1 MASPSAQTLPTV
13 GAYSFSPKQ
22 EKLLLFVLAAI
33 QFTHVLD
40 FVIMMP
46 LGPQLIRVFSITPQ
60 QFGLLVSAYTVSAGI
75 SGFAGSFFI
84 DRFDRRAALLWLY
97 IGFTVGTLACA
108 LSPDYAFLLAARIF
122 AGLFGGVLGALIFA
136 IIGDAIPEARRG
148 MATGKVM
155 ASFSVASVIGV
166 PFGLYLATLISWH
179 APFVLLAGASALVL
193 PVAFKALPSMIKHL
207 AGKRAAG
214 NPFANLQT
222 IFTNSNMR
230 WALSLMMM
238 LNVAGFMVI
247 PFLSQY
253 MVQNVGLREDQ
264 LPYIYLFGG
273 ALSYFTSPYIGKLA
287 DRYGK
292 PRVFVW
298 MAVSSLLPVLLITNL
313 SVTPLWIV
321 LVITTFF
328 FVVNGGRFVP
338 AVALVTSSALP
349 RVRGSFMSINSSLQ
363 SLAAGFASYLAGL
376 IVTEASDKSLL
387 HFSWTG
393 LVSAVATLLC
403 ILICLRVKTVDQPS
417 PVKAPDSTA
426 STAEEAVPAAV

>member
-1 MASPSAQTLPTV
+1 MTSSPQVLPPVSAYNF
-13 GAYSFSPKQ
+13 GPKQ
-22 EKLLLFVLAAI
+22 ERLLLLVLSAI

-46 LGPQLIRVFSITPQ
+46 LGPQLIRVFNITPQ
-60 QFGLLVSAYTVSAGI
+60 QFGLLVSAYTISAGV

-97 IGFTVGTLACA
+97 IGFAVGTLACA
-108 LSPDYAFLLAARIF
+108 LSPDYAFFLAARIF

-136 IIGDAIPEARRG
+136 IIGDAIPEERRG
-148 MATGKVM
+148 MATGRVM

-166 PFGLYLATLISWH
+166 PFGLYLTTLISWH
-179 APFVLLAGASALVL
+179 APFILLAGASALVL
-193 PVAFKALPSMIKHL
+193 PVAFKALPSMRKHL
-207 AGKRAAG
+207 VAKRAG
-214 NPFANLQT
+214 SSPFANLRT
-222 IFTNSNMR
+222 IFTDANMR

-247 PFLSQY
+247 PFLSPY

-298 MAVSSLLPVLLITNL
+298 MAVLSLLPVLLITNL
-313 SVTPLWIV
+313 PVTPLWIV
-321 LVITTFF
+321 LVITTGF
-328 FVVNGGRFVP
+328 FVINGGRFVP
-338 AVALVTSSALP
+338 AVALVTSSASP
-349 RVRGSFMSINSSLQ
+349 RVRGSFMSINSSSQ
-363 SLAAGFASYLAGL
+363 SLAAGFASYLAGV
-376 IVTEASDKSLL
+376 IVTQAPDKSLL
-387 HFSWTG
+387 HFNWTG
-393 LVSAVATLLC
+393 LVSAVATVLC
-403 ILICLRVKTVDQPS
+403 ILICLRVKTVDRLS
-417 PVKAPDSTA
+417 PVKAPDPTA
-426 STAEEAVPAAV
+426 SAAEEAVPAAV